1 MSKYEDL
8 QRIYDKIEKNG
19 WCGIDMSW
27 YISLFE
33 YGLLWIYRPKLHDFL
48 CIFGTH
54 FDDELQEFDEF
65 ATEWF
70 DKSAYNDFENLINN
84 ADFKSCM
91 DVGDDEW
98 NGHDFDDIP
107 YMIYE
112 IISYY
117 GWQEVVSSGGLEYN
131 VDEILAY
138 ISQPKWGK

>member
-1 MSKYEDL
+1 MNRQKYLD
-8 QRIYDKIEKNG
+8 IAKKNG
-19 WCGIDMSW
+19 WVGIDEST
-27 YISLFE
+27 YESLFV

-54 FDDELQEFDEF
+54 YDDELQEFDEF
-65 ATEWF
+65 VTEWF

-91 DVGDDEW
+91 DIGDDEW

-117 GWQEVVSSGGLEYN
+117 GRDEVVGYDPRYN
-131 VDEILAY
+131 VDDVLAY

>member
-1 MSKYEDL
+1 MNKQKYLDMA
-8 QRIYDKIEKNG
+8 KKNG
-19 WCGIDMSW
+19 WCGIDSSI
-27 YISLFE
+27 YVSLFE
-33 YGLLWIYRPKLHDFL
+33 YGLLWIHRPKLNDFL
-48 CIFGTH
+48 CIIGTH
-54 FDDELQEFDEF
+54 YDDEQQEFDEF

-70 DKSAYNDFENLINN
+70 GVDAYNDFENLINN

-117 GWQEVVSSGGLEYN
+117 GWQEI
-131 VDEILAY
+131 VDYDSIYDVDDVLAY
-138 ISQPKWGK
+138 ISQDKWGK